1 MSNLTHGNDMNT
13 ALNDSHKLLTPTQAA
28 DILGLDVDTLNVWRC
43 TKRYKLPYVKTGRL
57 VRYRLSDLNQFIE
70 SRTIQSG

>member
-1 MSNLTHGNDMNT
+1 MTPIIND
-13 ALNDSHKLLTPTQAA
+13 ASRLLTPNQVAE
-28 DILGLDVDTLNVWRC
+28 ILGVDVDTLNVWRC
-43 TKRYKLPYVKTGRL
+43 TRRYKLPYVKTGRL

>member
-1 MSNLTHGNDMNT
+1 MTEQ
-13 ALNDSHKLLTPTQAA
+13 LLTPDQAA
-28 DILGLDVDTLNVWRC
+28 ALLGLSAETLNVWRC

-57 VRYRLSDLNQFIE
+57 VRYRLSDITQFIE